1 MKAEK
6 GSLRG
11 PFFAPSWNLGRL
23 ILTPRK
29 RPLIM
34 GILNLTPDSFFDG
47 GRHNQMDA
55 ALLQAQRMIVAGA
68 DILDLGAESSRPG
81 ADAIS
86 ADEEMARL
94 LPVLEAI
101 RTESNIPI
109 TADTIRPITARAAL
123 ARGADA
129 INDISGGQDAEMLK
143 LAATAGCGLILMHM
157 QGTPGTMQDDPSYD
171 DVVNEV
177 SGWLEERCSEAMQ
190 AGVASDRLMVDPGI
204 GFGKKLEHNLA
215 LMAALDKVRGNR
227 PLLLGAS
234 RKSFI
239 SHLTGAAVE
248 DRLPGSL
255 AALAAAFV
263 GGATMVRVHDVEES
277 IQFLDI
283 LGSIYSS

>member
-1 MKAEK
+1 MNAEK

-23 ILTPRK
+23 ILTPDH
-29 RPLIM
+29 RPLVM

-47 GRHNQMDA
+47 GHHNQVDA

-215 LMAALDKVRGNR
+215 LMGALDKVKGNH

-239 SHLTGAAVE
+239 SHLTGAAME

-255 AALAAAFV
+255 AALAAAFF